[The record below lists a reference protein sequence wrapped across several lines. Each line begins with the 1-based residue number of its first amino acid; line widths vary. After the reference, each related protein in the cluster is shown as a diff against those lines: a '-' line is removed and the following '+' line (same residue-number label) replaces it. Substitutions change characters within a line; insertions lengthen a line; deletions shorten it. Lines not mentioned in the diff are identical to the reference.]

1 MFVFLIGAGLM
12 AVILGLI
19 WLANRRRSP
28 TLARIVH
35 SEPLA
40 RLAVVGM
47 ACLAIGLLA
56 MIAEFFQALD

>member
-1 MFVFLIGAGLM
+1 MSVFLTGAGLM
-12 AVILGLI
+12 AAILGLI

-28 TLARIVH
+28 ILARIVH
-35 SEPLA
+35 SEPVA

-56 MIAEFFQALD
+56 IIGELFGQ

>member
-1 MFVFLIGAGLM
+1 MTVFLTGAGLM

-19 WLANRRRSP
+19 WLTNRRRSP
-28 TLARIVH
+28 ILARILL
-35 SEPLA
+35 SEPVA

-56 MIAEFFQALD
+56 MIAELFRL